1 MKHLIIGLIVWTFIL
16 DYLLVIYE
24 RANNIICDKQKP
36 INQIIS
42 QNKEIIRIEEEHRSS
57 ASSCKC

>member
-1 MKHLIIGLIVWTFIL
+1 MIVWTFIL
-16 DYLLVIYE
+16 DYWLVIYE

-57 ASSCKC
+57 ASTCKC

>member
-1 MKHLIIGLIVWTFIL
+1 MIVLIIIL
-16 DYLLVIYE
+16 NDWLDIYE

-36 INQIIS
+36 MNQILS